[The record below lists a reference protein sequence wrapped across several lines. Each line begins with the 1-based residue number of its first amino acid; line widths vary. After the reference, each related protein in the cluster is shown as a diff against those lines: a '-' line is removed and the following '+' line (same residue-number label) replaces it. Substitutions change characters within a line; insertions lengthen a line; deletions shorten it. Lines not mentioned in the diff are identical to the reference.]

1 MEDGRLYLKN
11 RPRINNDQIRNNEIL
26 ETINPK
32 LVKYID
38 LGSSDTVG
46 MGIHISDYT
55 GIEIFTEVESIV
67 FQRIL
72 NGLYCPNTNCYNEDR
87 VYKLDLSN
95 NKKLKSFVI
104 ANGRYIRADNDTS
117 VLTSGNC
124 GNSIYNPP
132 TKFYDTSITP
142 SINLDLSNNKDLETL
157 IISDMNISSINLS
170 GLYKLT
176 RLSLPLNSLKS
187 IDLSENPN
195 LKVVN
200 LDNNPIESVVFSG
213 NNKLIDFQATRTKL
227 RSLDFTKSS
236 IKKAR
241 LCNNPD
247 LTLIKLNPDFCLEIS
262 DLDYVNPNQI
272 VECKYNFNASSE
284 STPAIELKGLSAF
297 KSIALENKSLLGVFS
312 PEKRTYV
319 PDDNFEQALIDL
331 GFDNKLDDYVYD
343 EYVENITSLL
353 LTKSLQDA
361 GAGAQWEEI
370 DTSKKIKSLEGIQ
383 SFKQLRDL
391 HINNHLIET
400 IDLTKNLELK
410 RLELVG
416 NKLKSIDISKNIK
429 LYSNQLELGRM
440 ESLKCVKVDSGWY
453 ESNKNALSSA
463 FSNAT
468 ASTSDCP
475 SD

>member
-1 MEDGRLYLKN
+1 M
-11 RPRINNDQIRNNEIL
+11 
-26 ETINPK
+26 
-32 LVKYID
+32 
-38 LGSSDTVG
+38 
-46 MGIHISDYT
+46 
-55 GIEIFTEVESIV
+55 
-67 FQRIL
+67 
-72 NGLYCPNTNCYNEDR
+72 YCPNTNCYNEDR

-104 ANGRYIRADNDTS
+104 ANGRYMRADNDTS

-124 GNSIYNPP
+124 GNSIYNPS

-142 SINLDLSNNKDLETL
+142 SINLDLSNNKDLEIL

-170 GLYKLT
+170 GLNKLR

-213 NNKLIDFQATRTKL
+213 NNKLLDFQATRTKL

-272 VECKYNFNASSE
+272 VECKYNFNASSD

-297 KSIALENKSLLGVFS
+297 KSIALENKSLLGVYN

-353 LTKSLQDA
+353 LTKSIEY
-361 GAGAQWEEI
+361 GIQWEEI

-391 HINNHLIET
+391 RINNHLIET

-410 RLELVG
+410 RLVLAG

-429 LYSNQLELGRM
+429 LYGNQLGLGS

-453 ESNKNALSSA
+453 ESNKNYSSSA
-463 FSNAT
+463 FGNAT
-468 ASTSDCP
+468 VSTSDCP